1 MPSRHHHTTRH
12 CHCLYMHFPQRQLY
26 TMMTKDRFGGTTTTP
41 SATVSA
47 PTATPLQSQS
57 LIISTTHATAVTATA
72 SNTTQAPTLATMA
85 DSNSSSIS
93 NNATT
98 SNRDTISTIQ
108 QSTKSPPA
116 TLSLLTSATTP
127 TPTLY
132 NATSVSNP
140 VKSPAGGGLGKR

>member
-1 MPSRHHHTTRH
+1 
-12 CHCLYMHFPQRQLY
+12 
-26 TMMTKDRFGGTTTTP
+26 MMTKDRFGGTPTTP
-41 SATVSA
+41 FATVST

-57 LIISTTHATAVTATA
+57 ITISTTHAIAVTATA
-72 SNTTQAPTLATMA
+72 PNTTQAPTLAAMT

-93 NNATT
+93 NNAIT
-98 SNRDTISTIQ
+98 SNSLNRDTISTIQ
-108 QSTKSPPA
+108 QSTKPPPA

-132 NATSVSNP
+132 NATSASNP